1 MRNQLTGFN
10 TGGYIIMLGK
20 NWTRKSLAIITTL
33 AVWSVFSM
41 VALAAPKDTT
51 AEISVTGQVTVNG
64 NPITVNTT
72 IASDSTIT
80 TGANSSAVVS
90 LGKLGRVELQGDSSV
105 KLTFS
110 GNSIVSVLNAGKVRV
125 SNASGVAATVT
136 TKDAAIVGDTGQANT
151 FEVEVECSH
160 THANTIA
167 GLVTMRSGST
177 DKPVAAGA
185 DSIAGNMEQTG
196 CQPCKRPGGD
206 RGAFP
211 VAGLSGGALAAIIL
225 ATLGAAGAAIF
236 FGTTGNNDV
245 TSGGGAVIIS
255 PSR

>member
-1 MRNQLTGFN
+1 
-10 TGGYIIMLGK
+10 MLGK

-41 VALAAPKDTT
+41 VALAAPKDAT

-64 NPITVNTT
+64 SPITVNST

-80 TGANSSAVVS
+80 TGAKSSAVVS
-90 LGKLGRVELQGDSSV
+90 LGKLGRVELQGDSSI

-110 GNSIVSVLNAGKVRV
+110 TNSIVAVLSAGRVRV
-125 SNASGVAATVT
+125 SNASGVAATVA

-167 GLVTMRSGST
+167 GLVTMRSGNT

-185 DSIAGNMEQTG
+185 DSIAGNLEQTG
-196 CQPCKRPGGD
+196 CAPCPRKNSGNQ
-206 RGAFP
+206 GAFP

-225 ATLGAAGAAIF
+225 GTLGAAGAAIF
-236 FGTTGNNDV
+236 LGASGDNDV
-245 TSGGGAVIIS
+245 TSGGGTVIIS

>member
-1 MRNQLTGFN
+1 
-10 TGGYIIMLGK
+10 MLGK

-33 AVWSVFSM
+33 AVWLTFSM
-41 VALAAPKDTT
+41 VALAASKDST

-72 IASDSTIT
+72 IASDSTINT
-80 TGANSSAVVS
+80 AKGSSAVVS
-90 LGKLGRVELQGDSSV
+90 LGKLGRVELQEESSIQL
-105 KLTFS
+105 KFNA
-110 GNSIVSVLNAGKVRV
+110 NSIVGILSAGRVRV

-151 FEVEVECSH
+151 FDVEVECSH

-167 GLVTMRSGST
+167 GLVTMRSGNT
-177 DKPVAAGA
+177 DKQIAAGT

-196 CQPCKRPGGD
+196 CQPCKRPGGSP
-206 RGAFP
+206 GAFP

-225 ATLGAAGAAIF
+225 GTLGAAGAAIF
-236 FGTTGNNDV
+236 FGTTNNNDP
-245 TSGGGAVIIS
+245 TSGGGTVIIS

>member
-1 MRNQLTGFN
+1 
-10 TGGYIIMLGK
+10 MLGK

-41 VALAAPKDTT
+41 VAFAQSNST

-64 NPITVNTT
+64 NPMTVNTT
-72 IASDSTIT
+72 IASDSTVTT

-90 LGKLGRVELQGDSSV
+90 LGKLGRVELQGDSSIQL
-105 KLTFS
+105 KFNS
-110 GNSIVSVLNAGKVRV
+110 NSIVGILTAGKVRV

-177 DKPVAAGA
+177 DKQVAAGA
-185 DSIAGNMEQTG
+185 DSVAGNLEQTG
-196 CQPCKRPGGD
+196 CQPCNRKGGSP
-206 RGAFP
+206 GAFP
-211 VAGLSGGALAAIIL
+211 VAGLSAGALAAIIL
-225 ATLGAAGAAIF
+225 GTLGAAGAAIF
-236 FGTTGNNDV
+236 FGTTHDNDP
-245 TSGGGAVIIS
+245 TGGGGAVIIS
-255 PSR
+255 PNR